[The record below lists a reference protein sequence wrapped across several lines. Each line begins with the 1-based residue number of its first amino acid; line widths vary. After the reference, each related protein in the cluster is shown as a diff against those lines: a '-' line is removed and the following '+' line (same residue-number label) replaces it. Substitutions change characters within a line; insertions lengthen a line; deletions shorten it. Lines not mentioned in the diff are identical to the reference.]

1 MEIYVTDN
9 LKQSVTKNDAAP
21 SLPGDLATLRW
32 AFINWWAVES
42 QSDDRTPM
50 AGSAASSMVSPSV
63 KRSVARRRHQRMYK
77 EWSQDRH
84 D

>member
-1 MEIYVTDN
+1 MTDI
-9 LKQSVTKNDAAP
+9 LKQSVMNNDAVTAR
-21 SLPGDLATLRW
+21 SLPGDLPTLRW
-32 AFINWWAVES
+32 AFINGWAVES

-63 KRSVARRRHQRMYK
+63 QRSVARRRHQRMYK